1 MLLATEPAQM
11 TEPVSRV
18 STASA
23 IAACPA
29 VAPGSANSLRRA
41 VRMTHGDEGD
51 TSSSM
56 SDAYTQSSPD
66 TGASALVDT
75 GGGGWSDV
83 IG

>member
-1 MLLATEPAQM
+1 
-11 TEPVSRV
+11 
-18 STASA
+18 
-23 IAACPA
+23 
-29 VAPGSANSLRRA
+29 
-41 VRMTHGDEGD
+41 MTHGDESD